1 MMATQKEID
10 DLVKMLDGR
19 MSAGAGHINLKVN
32 EDAHIEME
40 EVYVVSKMDC
50 DSGDTACKIPNL
62 PMDDDDQY

>member
-1 MMATQKEID
+1 
-10 DLVKMLDGR
+10 MLDGR

-40 EVYVVSKMDC
+40 EVSVVSKMDC

>member
-19 MSAGAGHINLKVN
+19 MSAGAGHINLKIN

-40 EVYVVSKMDC
+40 EVSVVSKMDC